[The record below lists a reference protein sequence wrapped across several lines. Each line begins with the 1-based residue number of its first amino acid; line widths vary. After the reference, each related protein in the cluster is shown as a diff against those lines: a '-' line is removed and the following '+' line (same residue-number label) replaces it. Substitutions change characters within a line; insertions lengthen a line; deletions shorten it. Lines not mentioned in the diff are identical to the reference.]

1 MCFFNLTI
9 IIIFARATLGFILND
24 ASDGN
29 NYMKKKLCAKELAI
43 DYLISF
49 AAGFLVAFGL
59 HYFSQQNG
67 FVPGGIS
74 GLAFILEMFLPH
86 LKIGDFVI
94 GASIYIFLLNM
105 PFFVL
110 ISIFVEKK
118 LGLNLAFYILV
129 QSVTLLLLN
138 EFLPNIYYDASDGN
152 LIFACIGAG
161 FVTGLGF
168 GLQIRRNGS
177 SGGTYSI
184 SALIKHWYPAA
195 NIAWLSFMMDCSVVV
210 LLFVCDQFSIEP
222 TIATIVN
229 IFLANFVV
237 DYCLQGA
244 KEGYKFEIIT
254 DNPEEI
260 STDIM
265 TVLKH
270 GVTEM
275 NVQGMYTH
283 KNKYMIVCIIRKR
296 ELSKMM
302 KIIRKYKGTFASFSK
317 VNEVLGN
324 FKK

>member
-1 MCFFNLTI
+1 MFFYYNHYNITCTH
-9 IIIFARATLGFILND
+9 TLVFTKRGYKNGINF
-24 ASDGN
+24 
-29 NYMKKKLCAKELAI
+29 MKKKLCAKELAI
-43 DYLISF
+43 DYSISLL
-49 AAGFLVAFGL
+49 AGFLVAFGL

-74 GLAFILEMFLPH
+74 GLAFILEMFLPR
-86 LKIGDFVI
+86 LKIGNFEV

-129 QSVTLLLLN
+129 QSISLLLLN
-138 EFLPNIYYDASDGN
+138 EFLPNTYYDASDGN

-161 FVTGLGF
+161 FLTGLGY

-184 SALIKHWYPAA
+184 SALIKHWHPAA
-195 NIAWLSFMMDCSVVV
+195 NIAWLSFMMDCSVVI

-229 IFLANFVV
+229 IFIANFVV

-244 KEGYKFEIIT
+244 KEGYKFEIVT
-254 DNPEEI
+254 DSPEEI
-260 STDIM
+260 STEIM
-265 TVLKH
+265 TVLQH

-283 KNKYMIVCIIRKR
+283 KNKYMVVCIVRKR
-296 ELSKMM
+296 ELGKMM
-302 KIIRKYKGTFASFSK
+302 RIIKKYKGTFASFSK